1 MGRRRPGGL
10 NSMPVTRP
18 KVRDDLTL
26 AELDGETVVYDD
38 STGHLHYLNTT
49 ATLVFHLCD
58 GSGTIKE
65 LAADVADVYQL
76 GEETVEKQIRTLV
89 GRFRRAGLLQPTAR
103 RATAAA
109 GSRRG

>member
-1 MGRRRPGGL
+1 
-10 NSMPVTRP
+10 MPATKP

-58 GSGTIKE
+58 GTGTIKE
-65 LAADVADVYQL
+65 LAADVADVYRL
-76 GEETVEKQIRTLV
+76 GEEAVEKQIRTLV
-89 GRFRRAGLLQPTAR
+89 GRFRRAGLLRPSPR
-103 RATAAA
+103 SVKAAP